1 VFSRFSLRITFFA
14 KYFSIRRWLEAQLAF
29 PATVAADSIKVSA
42 RVFKDD
48 FENSGVDDMKVPMY
62 TVEFIIISAELSLA
76 MYSLL
81 TSDIVGFMIGLFLAL
96 GQMFISYSLG
106 SVQSLMMKT
115 DREMEKAGSV
125 KDMVVTVK
133 GVKEGLALSPA
144 NLIERIKTLET
155 ERASLMTEMENLRK
169 AAESRAN
176 ALENEVSVLREEVK
190 SLKDLLGNV

>member
-1 VFSRFSLRITFFA
+1 
-14 KYFSIRRWLEAQLAF
+14 
-29 PATVAADSIKVSA
+29 
-42 RVFKDD
+42 
-48 FENSGVDDMKVPMY
+48 MKVPMY

-81 TSDIVGFMIGLFLAL
+81 TLDIVGFMIGLFLAL

-133 GVKEGLALSPA
+133 GAREGLALSPA

-155 ERASLMTEMENLRK
+155 ERASLMTEIENLRK

>member
-1 VFSRFSLRITFFA
+1 MFSRFSLRITFVA
-14 KYFSIRRWLEAQLAF
+14 KYFSIWRWLEAQLAF
-29 PATVAADSIKVSA
+29 LATVAADSIIKLA

-115 DREMEKAGSV
+115 DREIEKAGSV
-125 KDMVVTVK
+125 KDRVTVR

-155 ERASLMTEMENLRK
+155 ERASLMTEM
-169 AAESRAN
+169 
-176 ALENEVSVLREEVK
+176 
-190 SLKDLLGNV
+190 